1 MHGESRNAPQPGF
14 PQGHRCLMNFV
25 HGRVLRVI
33 PFPGR
38 AYMTAR
44 SELGLHHLEAF
55 LEMMSAERG
64 AAVHTL
70 DAYRRDL
77 LDFSGH
83 VRSAGRNLAN
93 ATAGDIRSY
102 LASLSQAGLMA
113 STQARRLSALRQ
125 LHRFLLDEDIRID
138 DPTSAV
144 EAPKRGRPLP
154 KIVTEAQTQAL
165 IDAAAAMEG
174 PEAVRLLCIIELL
187 YASGLR
193 VSELVTLPVNAVT
206 GGAVT
211 GERKML
217 LVKGKGGKERLVP
230 LGAPAREAIK
240 TYLKVRAGFLPG
252 LEKAQKFLFP
262 SRGIEGH
269 LTRRRVAQLM
279 KDLAVKAN
287 LDPRTFS
294 PHVLRHA
301 FASHLVAHGADLRS
315 VQQLLGHADIA
326 TTQIY
331 THVQD
336 ERLRRLVAEKHPL
349 AVRRKR

>member
-1 MHGESRNAPQPGF
+1 
-14 PQGHRCLMNFV
+14 
-25 HGRVLRVI
+25 
-33 PFPGR
+33 
-38 AYMTAR
+38 MTAKADV
-44 SELGLHHLEAF
+44 GLHLLESF
-55 LEMMSAERG
+55 LEMLSAERG

-77 LDFSGH
+77 LDFAGH
-83 VRSAGRNLAN
+83 LRNKGRTFTSSSAADVR
-93 ATAGDIRSY
+93 DY
-102 LASLSQAGLMA
+102 LASLSAAGLKA

-125 LHRFLLDEDIRID
+125 LHRFLLEEDIRTD
-138 DPTSAV
+138 DPTSAI
-144 EAPKRGRPLP
+144 ESPKRGRPLP
-154 KIVTEAQTQAL
+154 KVVTEAQTQAL
-165 IDAAAAMEG
+165 IEAAASLDG
-174 PEAVRLLCIIELL
+174 PEAVRLLCIVELL

-193 VSELVTLPVNAVT
+193 VSELVTLPLA
-206 GGAVT
+206 AAS
-211 GERKML
+211 GERRML

-230 LGAPAREAIK
+230 LGDPAREAVK
-240 TYLKVRAGFLPG
+240 AYLHVRPRFLPQI
-252 LEKAQKFLFP
+252 ERAQRFLFP
-262 SRGIEGH
+262 SRGVEGH
-269 LTRRRVAQLM
+269 LTRRRVAQLL
-279 KDLAVKAN
+279 KDLAVKAGV
-287 LDPRTFS
+287 DPRKLS